1 MATVGG
7 SRGFTRWRELR
18 RLVEKVG
25 ASFHSMALAG
35 GSIGG
40 LDSGN
45 FSPGLSWRLDRRL
58 GLDGDSGP
66 RALLDGVSW
75 LNLWPGLDEKV
86 GASLHSMA

>member
-1 MATVGG
+1 MQQRA
-7 SRGFTRWRELR
+7 SCFTRGVSWLN
-18 RLVEKVG
+18 LWPGLDAKVG

-35 GSIGG
+35 GSIG
-40 LDSGN
+40 GN

>member
-1 MATVGG
+1 MA
-7 SRGFTRWRELR
+7 RGKSWRFF
-18 RLVEKVG
+18 
-25 ASFHSMALAG
+25 S
-35 GSIGG
+35 
-40 LDSGN
+40 LDGV
-45 FSPGLSWRLDRRL
+45 SWRLDRRL